1 MGEIKMAKEMTSTD
15 RAAVLLFALGETRA
29 AAILK
34 HMDAREV
41 QAIGYSMARLSDISP
56 DMIDSVLE
64 EVIPAVK
71 HQSSLGIE
79 SDGYIRSVLVQA
91 LGEEKA
97 IGVIERI
104 FMNAEGKGIDQLK
117 YMDAK
122 SVSDIVRLEHPQIGA
137 IILSML
143 GNDKAAEVLERLP
156 ENNRTDL
163 LLRIATM
170 QGVQPGAL
178 RELDGIME
186 KQLSGSVAVK
196 ATALGGV
203 EAAASILNFMDGS
216 ASNFVLTKISE
227 NDSELASKIQD
238 KMFVFEDLVGLTSPD
253 MQTVLR
259 EVQSDQLLLALR
271 GASNDLKEKIYGN
284 MSKRAAEI
292 LRDDLE
298 ASPPAKLSDVEGA
311 QKEILTSVKQ
321 LLDSGQIQLG
331 SEGGD
336 ELI

>member
-1 MGEIKMAKEMTSTD
+1 M
-15 RAAVLLFALGETRA
+15 
-29 AAILK
+29 
-34 HMDAREV
+34 
-41 QAIGYSMARLSDISP
+41 
-56 DMIDSVLE
+56 
-64 EVIPAVK
+64 
-71 HQSSLGIE
+71 
-79 SDGYIRSVLVQA
+79 QA

-104 FMNAEGKGIDQLK
+104 FMSAEGKGIDQLK

-137 IILSML
+137 IILAML
-143 GNDKAAEVLERLP
+143 GNDKAAEVLARLT
-156 ENNRTDL
+156 ENHRSDL

-203 EAAASILNFMDGS
+203 EAAASILNFMDS
-216 ASNFVLTKISE
+216 STSNFVLKKISE
-227 NDSELASKIQD
+227 NDTDLASKIQD
-238 KMFVFEDLVGLTSPD
+238 KMFVFEDLTGLTAPD

-259 EVQSDQLLLALR
+259 DVQTDKLLLALR
-271 GASNDLKEKIYGN
+271 GASDDLKEKIYSN

-298 ASPPAKLSDVEGA
+298 ASPPAKLSDVESA
-311 QKEILTSVKQ
+311 QKEILNSVKQ
-321 LLDSGQIQLG
+321 LMESGQIQLG